1 MLSSGEVFAG
11 FTVERLLGQGG
22 MGSVYLARH
31 PRLSRRTAL
40 KLLSRE
46 LFLDNEVRARFER
59 EADLAAQLDHPGIVA
74 VYDRGSEDGQLWISM
89 QYVDGVDAAAVNP
102 LTLPPERAV
111 QIIEG
116 VADAL
121 DYAHGMGV
129 LHRDV
134 KPANIMLAR
143 SGGGQGERVFLTDFG
158 IARLREDSAHLTQ
171 TGMFTA
177 TLAYASPEQ
186 MTGAPLGNRSDQYSL
201 ACALYWLLAG
211 VGPFDADNP
220 ADIIHGHLQL
230 PLPSVRLRRPNL
242 NPALDAVL
250 AAGMAK
256 RPEHRYRSCTE
267 FAAAARKALTAVGP
281 PPLPVIPPPAYP
293 PQPYSAP
300 PGYPPP
306 VPMPHAMPPPPVPP
320 QPVPPQQAPRQ
331 IPPQPV
337 PQPMQSPPQPMPPH
351 PPAPQPV
358 QPQPVP
364 QQPVPPHSVQPPM
377 PQQPVPAQPMQ
388 PLAAPDTVPPN
399 APPGRP
405 RAVHPSAASTPQPPV
420 PPQPSPV
427 PLPPNAAA
435 HGVGQP
441 SPSQPMADPAVQQP
455 VSGQLPHASAPGGG
469 QRSPSQPMADPAVQQ
484 PVSGQPPHASAPGA
498 GQPPW
503 QQSAAA
509 PVSQPIP
516 PQFAS
521 NAMPPNMSGCEVGT
535 VSPQPMADPTA
546 RQHVPAQQLADPI
559 ARSPVPAQPSPLP
572 MPPTVS
578 PHGPGQPG
586 TVQPSVDSGASLPDR
601 PLPDQVPLSPKTSA
615 AGAGQQSAER
625 LMPQPPEM
633 PWSAPVS
640 VPTNASEASGPPP
653 ASGAAPSGE
662 AEGSR
667 GVSPIQGAAMGST
680 RSATRRGA
688 EAVVSQ
694 ADDESAVGS
703 GVPGELENATAEP
716 ESFTAGSSAEPS
728 RRSPREGAS
737 SPADASPPPKAVGPL
752 ELPAHEAE
760 SVGGEAK
767 SDASERSEHA
777 GAQLGDPSG
786 GAAAGAAEP
795 RNRPP
800 APPPNLGGPPPNAV
814 PPMPV
819 QIPGAT
825 PGPGPGPTQGPS
837 SGPVNGASV
846 PPPGYPPGPNPPG
859 AQPTPPRRH
868 LTGLI
873 GVLALGLVTVVALTV
888 AVVVV
893 LVSRSDAGETAAA
906 PATALPKAASPA
918 PAPDPLAASRR
929 AFPTLLP
936 QQAGDIGEAYE
947 EATCYAERRGDRLNI
962 DEETLTSSP
971 WVLAW
976 ECRRDVDNPFGMSY
990 TVLEYQSAAA
1000 ARSVIE
1006 TLPANAATPGRKSGV
1021 PFTQHLWIRADPPG
1035 PVPSHYYT
1043 AKLVVGFPSDTS
1055 HANYLV
1061 YASYRGPARNPQS
1074 PLRPAEDE
1082 LAEWWTTAPL

>member
-293 PQPYSAP
+293 PQPYAAP

-306 VPMPHAMPPPPVPP
+306 VPMPPHAMPPVPVPS
-320 QPVPPQQAPRQ
+320 QPVPPQQVPRQ

-337 PQPMQSPPQPMPPH
+337 PQQMQAPPQPMPPH

-358 QPQPVP
+358 QPQPVSQQP
-364 QQPVPPHSVQPPM
+364 VPQPMQQQPVPPH
-377 PQQPVPAQPMQ
+377 PVQ
-388 PLAAPDTVPPN
+388 PLAAPDPAPPN
-399 APPGRP
+399 TPPGRP
-405 RAVHPSAASTPQPPV
+405 GAVHPSAAPTPQPPV
-420 PPQPSPV
+420 PPQPGPA

-435 HGVGQP
+435 QGGGQP
-441 SPSQPMADPAVQQP
+441 SPPQPMADPAVQQP
-455 VSGQLPHASAPGGG
+455 VSAQL
-469 QRSPSQPMADPAVQQ
+469 
-484 PVSGQPPHASAPGA
+484 PHASAPGA
-498 GQPPW
+498 GQPPH
-503 QQSAAA
+503 QQSFAAPAPQPVPPQSASNGMPQPA
-509 PVSQPIP
+509 PVSLP
-516 PQFAS
+516 P
-521 NAMPPNMSGCEVGT
+521 
-535 VSPQPMADPTA
+535 
-546 RQHVPAQQLADPI
+546 
-559 ARSPVPAQPSPLP
+559 
-572 MPPTVS
+572 
-578 PHGPGQPG
+578 
-586 TVQPSVDSGASLPDR
+586 
-601 PLPDQVPLSPKTSA
+601 
-615 AGAGQQSAER
+615 
-625 LMPQPPEM
+625 
-633 PWSAPVS
+633 
-640 VPTNASEASGPPP
+640 NASETTGPPP
-653 ASGAAPSGE
+653 ASRAAPSGE

-667 GVSPIQGAAMGST
+667 GASPIQGAATDST
-680 RSATRRGA
+680 RTATGRGA

-694 ADDESAVGS
+694 VDDESAVGS
-703 GVPGELENATAEP
+703 GGPGKLKNATAEP
-716 ESFTAGSSAEPS
+716 ESPTTGSSVESSQA
-728 RRSPREGAS
+728 SPRERAS
-737 SPADASPPPKAVGPL
+737 SPADASPRPVAAGSL

-767 SDASERSEHA
+767 SDASERPGHA
-777 GAQLGDPSG
+777 SAQSGDPSG
-786 GAAAGAAEP
+786 GAAAGVSEP
-795 RNRPP
+795 QNSAP
-800 APPPNLGGPPPNAV
+800 APPPNVGGPPPNAV
-814 PPMPV
+814 PPMPGPV
-819 QIPGAT
+819 QL
-825 PGPGPGPTQGPS
+825 PGPTQGPG
-837 SGPVNGASV
+837 SGPVNGASG
-846 PPPGYPPGPNPPG
+846 PPPGYPPGPNHPG
-859 AQPTPPRRH
+859 AQPVPPRRH

-873 GVLALGLVTVVALTV
+873 GVVALGLVAVVALTV
-888 AVVVV
+888 GVVVV

-918 PAPDPLAASRR
+918 PAPEPLAASRR

-936 QQAGDIGEAYE
+936 QRPGDIGEAYE
-947 EATCYAERRGDRLNI
+947 ETTCRAERRGDRLNI
-962 DEETLTSSP
+962 DEEALTSSP
-971 WVLAW
+971 WILAW

-1043 AKLVVGFPSDTS
+1043 AKLVVGFPSDTN

-1074 PLRPAEDE
+1074 PLRPAEEE